1 MRVTL
6 MLLLTLTFLVLPS
19 DAETTCSSRDWPP
32 GGTACDRSQ
41 CENKCNNYYNDYYKH
56 STCVGLCSWTSI
68 CTDNGCHCSICDD
81 HSHPFGH

>member
-19 DAETTCSSRDWPP
+19 DAETTCTSRDWPP
-32 GGTACDRSQ
+32 GGTACDRSE
-41 CENKCNNYYNDYYKH
+41 C
-56 STCVGLCSWTSI
+56 LCSWTSI

>member
-32 GGTACDRSQ
+32 GGTACDRSE
-41 CENKCNNYYNDYYKH
+41 CEDKC
-56 STCVGLCSWTSI
+56 LCSWTSI